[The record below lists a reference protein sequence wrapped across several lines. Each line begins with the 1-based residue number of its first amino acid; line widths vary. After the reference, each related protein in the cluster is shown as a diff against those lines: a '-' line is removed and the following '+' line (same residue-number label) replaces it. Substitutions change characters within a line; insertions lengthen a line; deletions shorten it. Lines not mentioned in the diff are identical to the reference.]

1 MFSLSLSLSLS
12 LSFCFVFSCEWG
24 GGVVVVVVAGAAALP
39 LFISFLCC
47 CCCCCRLVEW
57 GIFLFGFVVV
67 FINNFWLDYVWKG
80 RWIRLWGL
88 RFWVRSLF
96 LPRWFIIVV
105 VDWRV
110 FGSRSDLPSL
120 PSPSCLH
127 HWPLS
132 INCRELR
139 LIKETGLISAGFR
152 VDWLA
157 AGGRFNATVAIS
169 GTGDGVER

>member
-12 LSFCFVFSCEWG
+12 LSALSFHASGEGVLLLLLLLVLLLSPSLFLFCAAVA
-24 GGVVVVVVAGAAALP
+24 VVVAWWSGG
-39 LFISFLCC
+39 F
-47 CCCCCRLVEW
+47 
-57 GIFLFGFVVV
+57 FLFGFVVV